1 MNVNPAIVSIKA
13 EAINTLKYES
23 ERAPVTKEIKYIN
36 SLGVDVIVLDRKGIE
51 IKVPK
56 RFNPGRRELA
66 FRIVEQ
72 YTLTEEVTI
81 NFTDDE
87 NDPDIERYRD
97 CILESLQMDSKAQR
111 NTRKSIIETVITQT
125 TLNDYN
131 NAIYVKEH
139 DIVIYIPKLGVN
151 VLHPTT
157 VSKILNGV
165 SLVKRDMNQFNFSIK
180 INDPRNK
187 IGNRYINISGV
198 VYEIIPDRD
207 PTIFEGVMVTSTGEN
222 GELCNIPMS
231 LEEFEEKIRSYKTF
245 EEATTLGNME
255 EQVKASLVKELDQL
269 KHQNAI
275 TAEQMKTE
283 TLKHQKESDDVKHM
297 LTKAQSE
304 LKHQETQHK
313 KEIELLN
320 SQIDREKAD
329 LEFKSLQR
337 KAYYE
342 ERSYDRKDSSE
353 LIKFLPMIIGAGLVL
368 LFK

>member
-1 MNVNPAIVSIKA
+1 MNVNPTIVSIKA
-13 EAINTLKYES
+13 EAVNPLKYES
-23 ERAPVTKEIKYIN
+23 ERAPVTKEIRYIN
-36 SLGVDVIVLDRKGIE
+36 NLGVDVVVLDRKGIE

-56 RFNPGRRELA
+56 RFNPRSKDLT
-66 FRIVEQ
+66 FRIIEQ
-72 YTLTEEVTI
+72 YILTEDVTV

-87 NDPDIERYRD
+87 NDPDVGRYRN
-97 CILESLQMDSKAQR
+97 CLLESLEMDSKAQR
-111 NTRKSIIETVITQT
+111 NTRKAIIETVINQS
-125 TLNDYN
+125 TLNDYS
-131 NAIYVKEH
+131 NAIYVKEQ
-139 DIVIYIPKLGVN
+139 DVVIYVPKLGVN

-165 SLVKRDMNQFNFSIK
+165 SLVKRDTNQFNFSIR

-207 PTIFEGVMVTSTGEN
+207 PSCFEGVVVTSTGDN
-222 GELCNIPMS
+222 GELCNVPMS
-231 LEEFEEKIRSYKTF
+231 LEEFEQKVRSYKSF
-245 EEATTLGNME
+245 EEAEVLGNME
-255 EQVKASLVKELDQL
+255 EQAKAGLAKELDQL
-269 KHQNAI
+269 KHKNA
-275 TAEQMKTE
+275 TASELLKTE
-283 TLKHQKESDDVKHM
+283 NLKVQQEADAIKHE

-313 KEIELLN
+313 KEIELIN
-320 SQIDREKAD
+320 SQIDREKAE